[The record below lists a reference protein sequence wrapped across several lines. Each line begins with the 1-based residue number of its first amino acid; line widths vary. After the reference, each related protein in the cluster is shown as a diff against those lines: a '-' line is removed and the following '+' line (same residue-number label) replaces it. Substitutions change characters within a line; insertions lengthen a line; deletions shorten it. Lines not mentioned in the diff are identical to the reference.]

1 MNYQLVKQ
9 VRENNPLRKSF
20 IGTVMTEPD
29 HRNKGLAGQLIHHI
43 LQDWQQEADAFFLF
57 ANPTTVDFY
66 PKFGVTRSEE
76 YQYIMPVSPRA
87 GDFRKLD
94 MDSPDDVALLRH
106 YYEKSNPFSPLRVE
120 HNFGLLMFYCSA
132 FMKHFVYYSAKNEAV
147 VIAMQNGP
155 VLICFDLFCDV
166 GKSLSTLVNE
176 LADDQPEGAS
186 GLGVQILS
194 AGGALVPLN
203 QVSQVWSG
211 NKGSQTNYRLSYQ
224 ARYIQTQPAVTA
236 GDANASATFV
246 VTYN

>member
-1 MNYQLVKQ
+1 
-9 VRENNPLRKSF
+9 
-20 IGTVMTEPD
+20 
-29 HRNKGLAGQLIHHI
+29 
-43 LQDWQQEADAFFLF
+43 
-57 ANPTTVDFY
+57 VDFY
-66 PKFGVTRSEE
+66 PKFGFTRSEE

-176 LADDQPEGAS
+176 LADDH
-186 GLGVQILS
+186 V
-194 AGGALVPLN
+194 
-203 QVSQVWSG
+203 
-211 NKGSQTNYRLSYQ
+211 YQ
-224 ARYIQTQPAVTA
+224 AILGFTPSEDRLGEYEKIE
-236 GDANASATFV
+236 GEDILFV
-246 VTYN
+246 YDQKENLFKDRKLMFPLLAHA

>member
-1 MNYQLVKQ
+1 MVSARLLDRRLYPYAFVERNKVIA
-9 VRENNPLRKSF
+9 NASANIIDLRWQGEPRRYIQ

-66 PKFGVTRSEE
+66 PKFGFTRSEE

-132 FMKHFVYYSAKNEAV
+132 FMKHFVYYSAK
-147 VIAMQNGP
+147 MRR
-155 VLICFDLFCDV
+155 
-166 GKSLSTLVNE
+166 
-176 LADDQPEGAS
+176 
-186 GLGVQILS
+186 
-194 AGGALVPLN
+194 
-203 QVSQVWSG
+203 WSSPC
-211 NKGSQTNYRLSYQ
+211 KTVRC
-224 ARYIQTQPAVTA
+224 
-236 GDANASATFV
+236 
-246 VTYN
+246 